1 MDIIARKIIYL
12 SDYELINS
20 KSLAGEQE

>member
-1 MDIIARKIIYL
+1 MDIIALKISYL
-12 SDYELINS
+12 FDYELINS